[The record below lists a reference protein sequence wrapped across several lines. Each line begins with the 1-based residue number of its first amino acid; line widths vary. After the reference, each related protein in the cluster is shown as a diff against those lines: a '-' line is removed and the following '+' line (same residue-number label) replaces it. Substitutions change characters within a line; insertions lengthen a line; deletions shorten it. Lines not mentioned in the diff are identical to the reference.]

1 MCLQNEENQKKEK
14 KIYEAAQSLTSDLGP
29 IFELL
34 TQAKFTEIVLQTLK
48 SLQLLLTSNIKLS
61 WQLKN
66 TCFHNKNW
74 AFPLFPYT
82 FPSVSILFLLD
93 RIPSDQKIASSNK
106 HMDVFCRVRNAW

>member
-1 MCLQNEENQKKEK
+1 MKKIRKRKK

-61 WQLKN
+61 
-66 TCFHNKNW
+66 
-74 AFPLFPYT
+74 
-82 FPSVSILFLLD
+82 
-93 RIPSDQKIASSNK
+93 
-106 HMDVFCRVRNAW
+106 